1 MRNLNYIIVIG
12 YSRSGSSACTDL
24 LKEFQGF
31 YSVEGEFRIAKDP
44 YGLLDLENALVHNWD
59 AMRNDIAIKDFFSYC
74 DMLGRSSSLFTKTG
88 KNFNNKLNV
97 DVMKLAKDYVNSLV
111 DITYRGNSAV
121 HRYYLSA
128 FKTFMLNVRSKFG
141 GNNTIKTYLS
151 KPSEEVFLK
160 HTQQFIDNLFLN
172 CFNKNNT
179 IILDQAISPN
189 NIANTLKYFNSS
201 KVIVMDRDPR
211 DIYANL
217 YKNGILIGADM
228 DRSDSVDMYVKWHK
242 ILRENLQSE
251 IASKNFSKN
260 VLRLNYEDLVLDYSN
275 SVDKV
280 INFIGVDVV
289 HKDQYKYFNPK
300 GKKAKDSIRLRK
312 DFSDQGVM
320 NQIQDKLA
328 QYCIKD

>member
-1 MRNLNYIIVIG
+1 
-12 YSRSGSSACTDL
+12 
-24 LKEFQGF
+24 
-31 YSVEGEFRIAKDP
+31 
-44 YGLLDLENALVHNWD
+44 
-59 AMRNDIAIKDFFSYC
+59 
-74 DMLGRSSSLFTKTG
+74 
-88 KNFNNKLNV
+88 
-97 DVMKLAKDYVNSLV
+97 
-111 DITYRGNSAV
+111 
-121 HRYYLSA
+121 
-128 FKTFMLNVRSKFG
+128 MLNVRSKFG

-320 NQIQDKLA
+320 YQIQDKLA